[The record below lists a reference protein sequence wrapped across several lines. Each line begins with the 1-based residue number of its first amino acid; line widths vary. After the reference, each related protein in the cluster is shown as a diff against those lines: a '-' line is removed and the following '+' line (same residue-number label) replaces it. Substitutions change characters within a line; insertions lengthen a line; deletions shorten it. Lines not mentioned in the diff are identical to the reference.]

1 MDAYETELNNKNIY
15 LIGGID
21 EAGRGPLVG
30 PVVSSCVV
38 LPKDYTLKGLNDS
51 KKVSE
56 KNRNLLFDILMK
68 DAIGIGIGIVDNNR
82 IDQINILEATKESMI
97 IAINDCLK
105 KTKIEHI
112 LIDAVKLNIDIP
124 NTSIIKGDSKSKSI
138 AAASIIAKV
147 TRDKIM
153 YELDKKYPQYDYKN
167 NKGYPTKKHFDCLKK
182 YGIISEYRKSYAPV
196 KEIISKDLTNKG

>member
-1 MDAYETELNNKNIY
+1 MDSYEVELNKNNIF
-15 LIGGID
+15 LIAGVD
-21 EAGRGPLVG
+21 EVGRGPLVG
-30 PVVSSCVV
+30 PVVSACVV
-38 LPKDYTLKGLNDS
+38 LPINYKLEGLNDS

-56 KNRNLLFDILMK
+56 KNRNILFDIIMK
-68 DAIGIGIGIVDNNR
+68 DAIGVGIGIVDNQR

-97 IAINDCLK
+97 IAINQCLM

-167 NKGYPTKKHFDCLKK
+167 NKGYPTKKHFECLKK
-182 YGIISEYRKSYAPV
+182 YGIINEYRKSYSPV
-196 KEIISKDLTNKG
+196 KEIIFNDLTIK